1 MELRELEGLTELARE
16 AEGKKTFAV
25 NGRTYFIDGRG
36 DLEVVKETSIPQ
48 SPVTLHTLTG
58 LLDYIVAEGNSV
70 SASGEIAMPLVGARL
85 RIDSP
90 TTVYLEGSLDEYG
103 RRPVHAIAKFQ
114 TPNFE
119 FNNWYGQEEMNISMQ
134 SSFVKT
140 DDRDVILQVIG
151 NLKESDVK
159 QASDDG
165 VTQQVQ
171 IKSGVASVADV
182 KVPNPVVLA
191 PYRTFLEVK
200 QPESK
205 FIFRMRS
212 GMMSAIFEADG
223 GMWKIEAAA
232 LIKQFLE
239 GELKELGLE
248 LKVIA

>member
-16 AEGKKTFAV
+16 AEGKKTFEV

-58 LLDYIVAEGNSV
+58 LLDYIVAEGKSFSNGQDTV
-70 SASGEIAMPLVGARL
+70 LWGARL
-85 RIDSP
+85 RIDNP
-90 TTVYLEGSLDEYG
+90 TTVYFEGSLDKYG
-103 RRPVHAIAKFQ
+103 RRPVQAIAKFQ
-114 TPNFE
+114 TPDFE
-119 FNNWYGQEEMNISMQ
+119 FGDWHDQEEMNIAMQ
-134 SSFVKT
+134 AAFVET
-140 DDRDVILQVIG
+140 DDRDVILKVIG

-171 IKSGVASVADV
+171 IKSGVASLADV

-223 GMWKIEAAA
+223 GMWKIEAGA
-232 LIKQFLE
+232 LIKQYLE
-239 GELKELGLE
+239 DELKKLELD